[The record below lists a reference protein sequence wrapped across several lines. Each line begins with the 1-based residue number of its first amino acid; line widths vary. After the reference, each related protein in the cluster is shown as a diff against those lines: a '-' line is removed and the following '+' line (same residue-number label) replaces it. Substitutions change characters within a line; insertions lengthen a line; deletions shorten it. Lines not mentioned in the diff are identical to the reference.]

1 MDSLVIEKTTSLTK
15 LMNRTLRAQ
24 PTLAMGFAAQ
34 GNGLFCNVC
43 MTIVESLTPSQAG
56 AATTK

>member
-34 GNGLFCNVC
+34 GNGLSRNEC
-43 MTIVESLTPSQAG
+43 MTIVETLTPSQAG